1 MTEKEYA
8 EFNNYPIYGDVENFI
23 KLLSSI
29 AVRMN
34 DQQDNEN
41 EEK

>member
-8 EFNNYPIYGDVENFI
+8 DFDNYPIYGDVENFI
-23 KLLSSI
+23 RLLSSI
-29 AVRMN
+29 ATRMN
-34 DQQDNEN
+34 NAQDNDN

>member
-1 MTEKEYA
+1 MNEQEYTD
-8 EFNNYPIYGDVENFI
+8 FDNYPIYGDVENFI

-34 DQQDNEN
+34 NSEEN
-41 EEK
+41 GNNAK

>member
-1 MTEKEYA
+1 MTEQEYA
-8 EFNNYPIYGDVENFI
+8 DFNNYPIYGDVENFI

-34 DQQDNEN
+34 NTQGNEN
-41 EEK
+41 EAE

>member
-1 MTEKEYA
+1 MTEKEYSD
-8 EFNNYPIYGDVENFI
+8 FNNYPIYGDTQNFI

-34 DQQDNEN
+34 NEQEN
-41 EEK
+41 DDDDK